1 MKPHNSR
8 YYYYPTATLYLPSV
22 AKYWAVKW
30 IIEAYQYLNNNTR
43 EDVDNFVTIINV
55 ILKNETS
62 NLILVIL
69 LHNRGCSTHPLAIGT
84 TIICSKWC
92 IALLPALF
100 CVNLATEKVR
110 LLINN
115 SCWRPVLKVEIF
127 FNPHCQNLNP
137 YSQTLNPNS
146 SSKATIFMRK
156 LSKNSKYRKRVNYW
170 HF

>member
-8 YYYYPTATLYLPSV
+8 YYYCPTATLYLPSV

-43 EDVDNFVTIINV
+43 EDVDNNNV

-115 SCWRPVLKVEIF
+115 SCWRPVLKVEF
-127 FNPHCQNLNP
+127 FL
-137 YSQTLNPNS
+137 TLTVKIWTP
-146 SSKATIFMRK
+146 TLK
-156 LSKNSKYRKRVNYW
+156 LWIPTLPVKLPFLCENWAKIASTEKG
-170 HF
+170 